1 VIFTSSR
8 TAGDCGYAAMAAA
21 MGEAAGTQPGYLGIE
36 DAHEQLGIT
45 VSYWNAR
52 PSVPMPDSPC

>member
-1 VIFTSSR
+1 
-8 TAGDCGYAAMAAA
+8 MAAA